1 MPIINK
7 VPYKKININLQGAIG
22 IPSTDSNI
30 LLIGHRSG
38 VLSGAMPNYNQLQPK
53 SGYPQL
59 TAYRSYNLPSFD
71 SGDSAISY
79 MKALGFTANYGLSNN
94 LTFPAPNKVTMP
106 ASEITKDKTKF
117 KKLPEDNTAIATLQW
132 DSIPTGF
139 DLLIGS
145 NKEITITQTNVT
157 KDVSNTATAKVQ
169 SVKQNPSQ
177 LVLAD
182 VQGIF
187 TNTAQITVN
196 YIDSDVNVP
205 DPERTDEICMMV
217 YYAVNSI
224 NSNFPP
230 TINTI
235 TPTVSICF
243 LNPDDSGFAPSNEA
257 IRYLNKDGSNA
268 VISNVEK
275 LSNGNT
281 ALYFATTPANFG
293 VTPLTALVNTL
304 VSKDVSNNGTL
315 VCGTLVQVLPG
326 ITSDGV
332 GIELK
337 DIAGA
342 FTVGDIVNITLDSS
356 QDVFSLLVSAKQYPI
371 SPYEITSEADIVSP
385 TSKFVPLFNYLNKAN
400 APTSVNNGSFFA
412 MGIVANIST
421 PKQQAGSL
429 PVFDTGPSSP
439 FGAEYITGAY
449 YPYIRKLGDYPLT
462 AAMVASSYAGI
473 IACNDIPFN

>member
-7 VPYKKININLQGAIG
+7 VLYKKINVNLQGAIG

-38 VLSGAMPNYNQLQPK
+38 VLSGAVPNYSQLTPK

-94 LTFPAPNKVTMP
+94 LTFPAPNKVIIPT
-106 ASEITKDKTKF
+106 SEINKDKVKF
-117 KKLPEDNTAIATLQW
+117 KKQISDNTATATLQW

-139 DLLIGS
+139 DLLVGS
-145 NKEITITQTNVT
+145 NKEITITQANVT
-157 KDVSNTATAKVQ
+157 KDTSTTATAKVQ
-169 SVKQNPSQ
+169 NVRQNPSQ
-177 LVLAD
+177 LILTDA
-182 VQGIF
+182 QGIF

-205 DPERTDEICMMV
+205 DPLRTDEICMMV

-243 LNPDDSGFAPSNEA
+243 LNPDDTGFAPQNEA
-257 IRYLNKDGSNA
+257 VKYLNKDDSNA
-268 VISNVEK
+268 VITGVEK

-281 ALYFATTPANFG
+281 AIYFATTPANFG
-293 VTPLTALVNTL
+293 ITPLVALGNTI
-304 VSKDVSNNGTL
+304 VSKDASNYGA
-315 VCGTLVQVLPG
+315 LVQVLPG
-326 ITSDGV
+326 VTSGGI

-337 DIAGA
+337 DITGIFA
-342 FTVGDIVNITLDSS
+342 VGDVVSITLDST
-356 QDVFSLLVSAKQYPI
+356 QDLFSLLVSAKQYPV
-371 SPYEITSEADIVSP
+371 SPYEITTEADITSP
-385 TSKFVPLFNYLNKAN
+385 TSKFLPLFNYLNKAN
-400 APTSVNNGSFFA
+400 AATSVNNGSFFA

-421 PKQQAGSL
+421 PKQQVDNL